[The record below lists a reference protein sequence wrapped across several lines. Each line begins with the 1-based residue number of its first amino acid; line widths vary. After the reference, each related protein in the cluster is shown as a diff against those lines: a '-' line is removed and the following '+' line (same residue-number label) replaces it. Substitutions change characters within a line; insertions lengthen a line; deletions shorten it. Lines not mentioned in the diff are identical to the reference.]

1 MQTTSSRNPRDSE
14 QPDAPP
20 PTAARGKRRRRTLP
34 WAVIAGWVLLLF
46 VAVPFA
52 GKLEGA
58 KRDTAVDYLPAG
70 ADSTQVARLQ
80 EGLPGGDAIDLVLV
94 FHRDG
99 GLTGGDRKA
108 AGERVAEVAA
118 HHDLVGGRAPRAV
131 PSKDGTTLMYPVAL
145 TGLTD
150 EKERADAV
158 KDVRAELAAHPE
170 GLRVQVGGPGAL
182 RADSQ
187 EVFAST
193 DGTLMFATAG
203 VVALLLIITYR
214 SPLLWLVP
222 LGVVGVAA
230 MAAMAIVYGL
240 VEGFDLVVTSMSSSI
255 MTVLVFGAG
264 TDYALLIVSRYR
276 EELRRHRAP
285 YDAMREALR
294 GCGPAVLASSGT
306 VAAGLL
312 CLLAADLNSSSG
324 LGPVGAVGVVC
335 ALAAM
340 MTLLPAVLVLLGRR
354 VFWPLIP
361 AYGSEPRSTRRGFF
375 EAMGGSARRR
385 PGTVLLGGAALLGVL
400 AIGVL
405 NLPGNLKQEDT
416 FTDKPESV
424 AATET
429 LARAYPDSS
438 SQPISVMART
448 AGADEALRLARATEG
463 VARADAGRSGGG
475 WTEIDVF
482 PRGAPQSARETA
494 ALHALRSGLV
504 RVEDADALVGG
515 PSAQQLDLKDT
526 NARDRM
532 LVIPLVLIAVLLIL
546 AALLR
551 SLIAPLVLVVAVVAV
566 WGAAMGL
573 GGLFFEPVFGFAGVD
588 PGLPLLSFVFLVAL
602 GVDYGIFLMHRMR
615 EESLRGAD
623 VPDAAVTALRTTGGV
638 IASAGLVLAA
648 TFAVLATLPM
658 VMLVEMG
665 FVVAVGVL
673 LDTFL
678 VRTYLVT
685 SASLLL
691 KRWVWWPGALFRRTA
706 AAPGVPDAAGS
717 PDLSASVG
725 QGGPSGAG
733 SRPEPAV
740 RGG

>member
-1 MQTTSSRNPRDSE
+1 MQTTSLRIQSDPR
-14 QPDAPP
+14 QPDPP
-20 PTAARGKRRRRTLP
+20 NASGRRLP
-34 WAVIAGWVLLLF
+34 WAAIAAWILVLL

-52 GKLEGA
+52 GKLNDV

-80 EGLPGGDAIDLVLV
+80 EKLPGGDTTDLVLV
-94 FHRDG
+94 YHRDG
-99 GLTGGDRKA
+99 GLTAADRRA
-108 AGERVAEVAA
+108 ADGRVAEVAGR
-118 HHDLVGGRAPRAV
+118 HELVGGGAARAV
-131 PSKDGTTLMYPVAL
+131 PSKDGTTVMYPMAL
-145 TGLTD
+145 TGLKD
-150 EKERADAV
+150 EKVRAEAV
-158 KDVRAELAAHPE
+158 KDVRAELSAHPA
-170 GLRVQVGGPGAL
+170 GLSVQVAGPGAL
-182 RADSQ
+182 AADSQ

-203 VVALLLIITYR
+203 MVAVLLILTYR
-214 SPLLWLVP
+214 SPFLWLVP
-222 LGVVGVAA
+222 LVVVGVAA
-230 MAAMAIVYGL
+230 MAAMAIVYAL
-240 VEGFDLVVTSMSSSI
+240 VQGFDLVVTSMSSSI
-255 MTVLVFGAG
+255 MTVLIFGAG

-285 YDAMREALR
+285 YDAMRRALR

-312 CLLAADLNSSSG
+312 CLLAADLNSSRG

-361 AYGSEPRSTRRGFF
+361 AYGSEPRARRSVFA
-375 EAMGGSARRR
+375 AMGGAAARR
-385 PGTVLLGGAALLGVL
+385 PGLVLLGGTALLGAL
-400 AIGVL
+400 ALGAL
-405 NLPGNLKQEDT
+405 NMPGDLKQQDT

-424 AATET
+424 TAART
-429 LARAYPDSS
+429 LTRAYPGAGT
-438 SQPISVMART
+438 QPISVLTRSPHAAEVLERARGT
-448 AGADEALRLARATEG
+448 DGVERA
-463 VARADAGRSGGG
+463 VRGRSGGG
-475 WTEIDVF
+475 WAEIDVF
-482 PRGAPQSARETA
+482 AADAPQSAGELATI
-494 ALHALRSGLV
+494 HSLRSGLE
-504 RVEDADALVGG
+504 RIDGADALVGG

-526 NARDRM
+526 NAHDRKI
-532 LVIPLVLIAVLLIL
+532 VIPFVLVAVLLIL

-551 SLIAPLVLVVAVVAV
+551 SLIAPLVLVAAVIAV

-573 GGLFFEPVFGFAGVD
+573 GGLVFEPVFGFAGVD

-615 EESLRGAD
+615 EESLRGAP
-623 VPDAAVTALRTTGGV
+623 VAEAALTALRTTGGV
-638 IASAGLVLAA
+638 IAAAGLVLAA
-648 TFAVLATLPM
+648 TFAVLASLPM
-658 VMLVEMG
+658 VMLVELG

-691 KRWVWWPGALFRRTA
+691 KRRVWWPG
-706 AAPGVPDAAGS
+706 P
-717 PDLSASVG
+717 LS
-725 QGGPSGAG
+725 
-733 SRPEPAV
+733 
-740 RGG
+740 